1 MLKCNLDGFFF
12 LLRALR
18 LPSIVRLCFVII
30 LTLYNPVLSLNLRNI
45 QIRYLHP
52 IIMLC
57 HILLDFLIS
66 RLSTL
71 RFGPRCA
78 KVSWTFSASPQL
90 SNPAHPYLVS
100 HSHDVSLRGVWTK
113 GIPSQRAYQV
123 KSYPH
128 KITEIWAIFLQYEYR
143 SFNPFPTKYKYH

>member
-1 MLKCNLDGFFF
+1 ML
-12 LLRALR
+12 
-18 LPSIVRLCFVII
+18 
-30 LTLYNPVLSLNLRNI
+30 LTPLQSHTLFPLVLSIFNSTLSLHLRNI

-52 IIMLC
+52 IIMLR
-57 HILLDFLIS
+57 HVLLYLLIS

-78 KVSWTFSASPQL
+78 KVPWTFSASPQL

-113 GIPSQRAYQV
+113 GIPSQRAYQI
-123 KSYPH
+123 KTYPH
-128 KITEIWAIFLQYEYR
+128 KIAEILAIFIQY
-143 SFNPFPTKYKYH
+143 